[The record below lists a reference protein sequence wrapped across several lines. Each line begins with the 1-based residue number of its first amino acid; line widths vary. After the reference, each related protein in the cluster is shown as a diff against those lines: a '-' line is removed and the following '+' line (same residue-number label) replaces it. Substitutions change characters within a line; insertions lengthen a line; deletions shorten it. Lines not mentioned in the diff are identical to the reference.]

1 MYHLQSQVTGK
12 YVKALIKLKD
22 GRYAIYYTDEIKEA
36 MERWV
41 TLRGAEAAL
50 NRLYKSGTLEKP
62 GVLAVV
68 AEVN

>member
-22 GRYAIYYTDEIKEA
+22 GRYAIYYTDDIKEA
-36 MERWV
+36 MERWA

-50 NRLYKSGTLEKP
+50 NRLYTSGTLEKP
-62 GVLAVV
+62 GVMAVV
-68 AEVN
+68 AEVS